1 MVLRMCLI
9 APKVTTQSYR
19 TFFRLVIST
28 LSSAA
33 IIFFLY
39 CRIDVQQIQFLFV
52 SWAITSIIWNHVN
65 SPELHW
71 FILVDNVGLKYSM
84 DVSVFFRQTG
94 KYDESTH
101 VIQHLVLPGNEKH
114 LCWDYIFWCRE
125 EDIHSLKKWKEKCT
139 LAPCILQV
147 LEWINV
153 MNKNIKLSSLVSQ
166 SY

>member
-1 MVLRMCLI
+1 MCLI

-19 TFFRLVIST
+19 TFFCLVIST
-28 LSSAA
+28 LPSAA
-33 IIFFLY
+33 IIFFPY
-39 CRIDVQQIQFLFV
+39 CRMDVQQIQFLFV
-52 SWAITSIIWNHVN
+52 SWVITSTIRNHVN
-65 SPELHW
+65 SPELRR
-71 FILVDNVGLKYSM
+71 FILVDYLGLKYSM

-94 KYDESTH
+94 KHDELTH
-101 VIQHLVLPGNEKH
+101 VIQHLVLPGDEKH
-114 LCWDYIFWCRE
+114 PCWDYSFWCRE
-125 EDIHSLKKWKEKCT
+125 EDIHSLKSWKEKYT